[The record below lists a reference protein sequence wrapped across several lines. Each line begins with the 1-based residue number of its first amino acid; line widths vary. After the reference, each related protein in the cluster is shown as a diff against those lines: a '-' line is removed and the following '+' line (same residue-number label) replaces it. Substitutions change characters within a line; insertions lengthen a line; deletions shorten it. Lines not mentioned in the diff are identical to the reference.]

1 MSDSFQSPKPEESSF
16 AGASNN
22 ELAITRTE
30 LASDRTDLAEIR
42 TDLAK
47 DRNRLA
53 AERTLMA
60 WIRTSL
66 SMISFGFG
74 IDRFF
79 TYLKQSQTGTS
90 VNQLTEERVLG
101 LGLIVLGVVALAGGT
116 LNYWRVLKN
125 LESPRYKY
133 NYASTRSF
141 AITIAIVLVFIGLA
155 SYVPIITKDVSFKEI
170 ITLNS
175 QIVTTLVS
183 FSVFAI
189 MLSLGAALSVSDLL
203 AFWQQPTLVARSLL
217 AIVIIPPIV
226 LAAILSV
233 TKLPETFVLALIFM
247 IAAPGP
253 ALLTKR
259 AGTAGARLDFTL
271 SLQIT
276 LALLAILVTPL
287 ILKFFAVFYSGSEL
301 TVNAMQVAKQVG
313 LVQFLPLG
321 IGIAIATIWKD
332 VATEI
337 VELIST
343 VANTLFI
350 IQVLII
356 FIISW
361 EIVPALGTTIL
372 IATALITLLGLV
384 IGQVASIGLAPNI
397 QSGIA
402 VATIAR
408 NAGLAIALAALNG
421 QANVIPVIV
430 GVLIVGIIVGV
441 PYSAWMKRKVRTAM
455 TVGTASI
462 SS

>member
-1 MSDSFQSPKPEESSF
+1 MNDPSQSPNPAESSF
-16 AGASNN
+16 AGASSN

-30 LASDRTDLAEIR
+30 LASDRNE
-42 TDLAK
+42 LAK

-125 LESPRYKY
+125 LESTRYKY
-133 NYASTRSF
+133 NYASDRSF

-155 SYVPIITKDVSFKEI
+155 SYVPIITQDVSFREI

-183 FSVFAI
+183 FSVFSI
-189 MLSLGAALSVSDLL
+189 MLSLGAALSVKDLL
-203 AFWQQPTLVARSLL
+203 ALWKQPVLVARSLL
-217 AIVIIPPIV
+217 AIIIIPPFI

-233 TKLPETFVLALIFM
+233 FNLPETFVLALMFM
-247 IAAPGP
+247 VASPGP

-276 LALLAILVTPL
+276 LALLAIVVTPL
-287 ILKFFAVFYSGSEL
+287 ILKFFAVFYSSSEL
-301 TVNAMQVAKQVG
+301 TVNAIQVAKQVG

-321 IGIAIATIWKD
+321 IGVAMATIWKD
-332 VATEI
+332 VAAEI

-343 VANTLFI
+343 IANTLFI
-350 IQVLII
+350 ILVLII
-356 FIISW
+356 LIISLD
-361 EIVPALGTTIL
+361 IVPNLGTTIL
-372 IATALITLLGLV
+372 IATALITLLGLA
-384 IGQVASIGLAPNI
+384 IGQVASIGLAPDI

-421 QANVIPVIV
+421 QGNIIPVIV
-430 GVLIVGIIVGV
+430 GVLIVGIVVGA
-441 PYSAWMKRKVRTAM
+441 PYSAWMKGKVQAQTEIA
-455 TVGTASI
+455 TTTF
-462 SS
+462 